1 MKVETKVNIEIEY
14 FKLIE
19 EYKSYGFHDIDEM
32 MNKAMKLL
40 KQELELEKKIENSA
54 TLYAEIYRNDE
65 EVKDWTLSS
74 MVDWK

>member
-1 MKVETKVNIEIEY
+1 MKIETKVNIDIEY
-14 FKLIE
+14 LKLIE
-19 EYKSYGFHDIDEM
+19 EYKSYGFHNIDEM

-54 TLYAEIYRNDE
+54 TLYAEIYSNDE
-65 EVKDWTLSS
+65 EVKDWTFSS